1 VNTQI
6 LGISVDPPEV
16 NQKFAK
22 ALGITYP
29 LLSDREGKVGSLY
42 GVYNPQTRKNNRANI
57 VIDRSGIVRHIERG
71 SKAIDPSS
79 SLKAC
84 RVIQQR

>member
-1 VNTQI
+1 M
-6 LGISVDPPEV
+6 

-22 ALGITYP
+22 SLGITYP
-29 LLSDREGKVGSLY
+29 LLSDRDGKVGKLY
-42 GVYNPQTRKNNRANI
+42 GVHNSETRKNNRANI
-57 VIDRSGIVRHIERG
+57 VIDRSGIIRHIELG

-84 RVIQQR
+84 RVIQQKE